1 MITRPFKSAAGF
13 CPHISFFLS
22 FYQGLQGL
30 SQEFGDALV
39 SPSRRPAYL
48 LWCVFLF
55 PPLSPLPPKTLP
67 QAPGLILLQLDQIWP
82 FSIIWEQWIPD
93 YYSLLLHGELLSF
106 SDKTFFSV
114 LLKIGSLL
122 MWKVWV
128 GSAGKLKCD
137 VRTMLENSY
146 YSGDIVNRGKNYLK
160 NCRFISFRCLTM
172 FWRNQDLPH
181 SKDYLFTSNWFQW
194 Q

>member
-1 MITRPFKSAAGF
+1 M
-13 CPHISFFLS
+13 
-22 FYQGLQGL
+22 Q
-30 SQEFGDALV
+30 LV
-39 SPSRRPAYL
+39 SALTLAFSSAFTKVCKVCHNSL
-48 LWCVFLF
+48 EMLWSLLQEDACIFTVLWCVCLL

-160 NCRFISFRCLTM
+160 NCRFISFCCLTM